1 MRYCDMNREQLAQT
15 LKLEKA
21 RYQAF
26 KEKNLS
32 YDMTRGK
39 PGADQLN
46 LSTDLLSDKYI
57 GNANTENGTDCRN
70 YGLTAGIPEI
80 RALFGQLFDTAPEQV
95 IVGGNSSLNMMY
107 DTIAMFL
114 LLGTGSG
121 RTPWCRQGTIKF
133 ICPVPGSDR
142 HFAICEQFGIEMIP
156 VEIKEDGPDME
167 AVEALAAN
175 DPAVKGMWSIPKYSN
190 PSGVIYSD
198 EVIRRLA
205 SMRCAAEDFRI
216 IWDDAYTVH
225 YLGDRPH
232 RQLSLVRAC
241 AEAGNPD
248 RAIMVTST
256 SKITFPGAGVA
267 AIASSLAN
275 VQYLTKLI
283 GIQTIGPDKLNQLR
297 HVHFLKDYDTI
308 VAHME
313 KHAEILRPK
322 FQSVLSTMEA
332 ELDGLDILEW
342 SRPEGGYFISVNT
355 LDGIAD
361 QVVAMAKECGV
372 LFTPAGATFP
382 YRKDPRNRN
391 IRIAPTFPP
400 LSQLQEAITVFCVCV
415 KICSLE
421 KLLGD

>member
-133 ICPVPGSDR
+133 ICPVPGYDR

-361 QVVAMAKECGV
+361 QVVAMAKDCGV

>member
-1 MRYCDMNREQLAQT
+1 M
-15 LKLEKA
+15 
-21 RYQAF
+21 
-26 KEKNLS
+26 
-32 YDMTRGK
+32 
-39 PGADQLN
+39 
-46 LSTDLLSDKYI
+46 
-57 GNANTENGTDCRN
+57 
-70 YGLTAGIPEI
+70 
-80 RALFGQLFDTAPEQV
+80 

-133 ICPVPGSDR
+133 ICPVPGYDR

>member
-133 ICPVPGSDR
+133 ICPVPGYDR